1 MADVRDEVDTTEL
14 ESPAADTHHATYD
27 DSTDES
33 LLDVV
38 VGAIA
43 TVNDCDPLEVDP
55 LYHAIDP
62 EALEALFASG
72 PEGPRYGVVTFTV
85 DGLVV
90 SVTDGRRV
98 TVEPAKR

>member
-1 MADVRDEVDTTEL
+1 MVGVRDEVDTADL
-14 ESPAADTHHATYD
+14 ESPAADTHHVTYD

-55 LYHAIDP
+55 LYHTIDP

-72 PEGPRYGVVTFTV
+72 PEGPRHGAVTFIV
-85 DGLVV
+85 DGLIV

-98 TVEPAKR
+98 AVEPAKD